1 MIERLFTNALLP
13 DGTEADLAV
22 SAGRFAA
29 IGRDL
34 AAPETVERVDLGGRL
49 VLPGFVDG
57 HIHLDKSFF
66 GEPWQPHRPAAT
78 LRERLAVE
86 KAMLADVRPARVRAD
101 VLIAQAA
108 SLGTVAMRSH
118 VDVDATTGLS
128 HLHAVMAAR
137 ENWRDRVDIEL
148 VAFPQA
154 GILTCPGT
162 ADILDAAIREGA
174 EVVGGIDPEGM
185 DGDSDGHLDVVF
197 GIAERRGAKIDIHL
211 HEAGLP
217 GVAQLHRVAAR
228 TLALGLGGR
237 VTVSHAYALGD
248 VDEPTLD
255 GVARALSDA
264 GVSIMTNAPGDRAF
278 PPILRLREHGVRVFA
293 GNDNIRDAWWPYG
306 NGDMLQ
312 RAMLIGYRSGFYSD
326 EQLGVA
332 LAMATTESARAL
344 GREGRGVEVGAEAN
358 FVALAAPNAAA
369 AVAAPPS
376 GRSVFRRGVALA

>member
-358 FVALAAPNAAA
+358 FV
-369 AVAAPPS
+369 
-376 GRSVFRRGVALA
+376 

>member
-1 MIERLFTNALLP
+1 MIEQLFTGALLP
-13 DGTEADLAV
+13 DGSLADLAV
-22 SAGRFAA
+22 SGGRFVA
-29 IGRDL
+29 IGPDL
-34 AAPETVERVDLGGRL
+34 AADDTAGRVDLGGHL

-66 GEPWQPHRPAAT
+66 GEPWQPHRPAAS

-86 KAMLADVRPARVRAD
+86 KAMLADVRPAAVRAD
-101 VLIAQAA
+101 VLIGQAA

-137 ENWRDRVDIEL
+137 EKWRGQMDIEL

-154 GILTCPGT
+154 GIVTCPGT

-185 DGDSDGHLDVVF
+185 DGDSEAHLGIVF
-197 GIAERRGAKIDIHL
+197 GLAERRGAKIDIHL

-217 GVAQLHRVAAR
+217 GVEQLHRIAAR
-228 TLALGLGGR
+228 TRALGLGGR

-248 VDEPTLD
+248 VELPVLD
-255 GVARALSDA
+255 TIARALADA
-264 GVSIMTNAPGDRAF
+264 GVAIMTNAPGDRAF

-293 GNDNIRDAWWPYG
+293 GNDNIRDA
-306 NGDMLQ
+306 
-312 RAMLIGYRSGFYSD
+312 
-326 EQLGVA
+326 
-332 LAMATTESARAL
+332 
-344 GREGRGVEVGAEAN
+344 
-358 FVALAAPNAAA
+358 
-369 AVAAPPS
+369 
-376 GRSVFRRGVALA
+376 